1 MTVQD
6 LMTANPSCC
15 TPETS
20 LKDVAQM
27 MVDCDCGAVPVV
39 DSEGSKKPVGVV
51 TDRDIVIR
59 LVAEGRNPDS
69 CCAADAMSKDTVTV
83 EGKAS
88 VDDAAKLMKDRQ
100 LRRLVVVDG
109 DGCVCGVL
117 AQADLARK
125 AGDRKTGDVVEKIS
139 EPSH

>member
-1 MTVQD
+1 MNVQD

-39 DSEGSKKPVGVV
+39 DGSKKPVGVV

-69 CCAADAMSKDTVTV
+69 CCAADAMSKETVTV
-83 EGKAS
+83 KGEAS

>member
-1 MTVQD
+1 MNVQD

-39 DSEGSKKPVGVV
+39 DDSKKPIGVV

-59 LVAEGRNPDS
+59 LVAEGRNPDG
-69 CCAADAMSKDTVTV
+69 CCAADAMSKEAVTV
-83 EGKAS
+83 KGEAS

-139 EPSH
+139 EPAH